1 MQCSIIFEWA
11 GFINYA
17 CKLRHL
23 NRLSRQS
30 TFSLTAMGTPRQRE
44 REGREIQERIFMLIR
59 RIIGWGRTE
68 VLGLFSTS
76 ANKRL
81 KPQTCCSYSTPFQ
94 SGFSTTKCNFAA
106 FLGIFLYFCFC
117 FIFYYL
123 SYILPQF
130 PWSLRKTL
138 VAHFL
143 LLFPVSR
150 IYPLVYVCNFYLV
163 NGSVNAHL
171 ACEVSTK
178 TALGILMSV
187 KA

>member
-1 MQCSIIFEWA
+1 
-11 GFINYA
+11 
-17 CKLRHL
+17 
-23 NRLSRQS
+23 
-30 TFSLTAMGTPRQRE
+30 
-44 REGREIQERIFMLIR
+44 MLIR

-68 VLGLFSTS
+68 FLGLFSTS

-81 KPQTCCSYSTPFQ
+81 KPQTCCSYSTPFR

-106 FLGIFLYFCFC
+106 FLGIFFFYTFASVY
-117 FIFYYL
+117 IFYYL

-138 VAHFL
+138 VAHCFF
-143 LLFPVSR
+143 LLFP
-150 IYPLVYVCNFYLV
+150 PFPVYVCVCVCNFYLV